1 MSLTKADL
9 ADYVARQADLTRK
22 AAKEAVDAVFKGI
35 ADALKKGDKAVITG
49 FGTFSVRKRAPRP
62 GRNPQTGAQIQIS
75 ARKTPGFTAGKTL
88 KRGVR

>member
-1 MSLTKADL
+1 MRV
-9 ADYVARQADLTRK
+9 VAR
-22 AAKEAVDAVFKGI
+22 AARFFKFP
-35 ADALKKGDKAVITG
+35 KGDKAVITG

>member
-9 ADYVARQADLTRK
+9 VDYVARKANLTRK
-22 AAKEAVDAVFKGI
+22 AAKDAVDAVFKGLTET
-35 ADALKKGDKAVITG
+35 LKKGEKAVITG

-62 GRNPQTGAQIQIS
+62 GRNPHTGAQIQIT

-88 KRGVR
+88 KRAVR